1 VLIEHGRGTALDGT
15 EAQLPSGG
23 ERLSKECTRTIS
35 VAGAAPQNEHATPL
49 EPGAGKPRR
58 RGHALIRRLGV
69 GEVPLS
75 ILDPAQGRGEQ
86 AEKVGDRSEPTYW
99 RTRDLVSVGKEALV

>member
-1 VLIEHGRGTALDGT
+1 MVTAAGVAIRGRVPPVHSALRPGRRLRSSGVLIEHGRGTALDGS

-58 RGHALIRRLGV
+58 RGPALIRRLGV
-69 GEVPLS
+69 
-75 ILDPAQGRGEQ
+75 
-86 AEKVGDRSEPTYW
+86 
-99 RTRDLVSVGKEALV
+99 